1 MRRSRICVE
10 AEGGIRSTS
19 VTEVQTCALPII
31 DPTARE
37 RVFPRQ
43 RADVDDVSRA
53 AANHRR
59 HNRFRYQKHA
69 LEIGVQ
75 YTVPVRLCFFVRRTK
90 QTNSRVIHQ
99 DANGTEC
106 RFGFRNKLRDLAY
119 ICDLGKMKK
128 RTRAELFHVCR
139 GIFQGLAV
147 AAANGHGGSER
158 CQAMR
163 DGAADAAAP
172 SGHQRY
178 TRSEERR
185 VGKEGSSR
193 WVP

>member
-1 MRRSRICVE
+1 M
-10 AEGGIRSTS
+10 
-19 VTEVQTCALPII
+19 
-31 DPTARE
+31 
-37 RVFPRQ
+37 
-43 RADVDDVSRA
+43 
-53 AANHRR
+53 
-59 HNRFRYQKHA
+59 
-69 LEIGVQ
+69 
-75 YTVPVRLCFFVRRTK
+75 RRTK

-178 TRSEERR
+178 TSGKLLLFQRSSICIFIPAVRILPRTGHSFCATLILSSVIPAAVDVPVRR
-185 VGKEGSSR
+185 GREN
-193 WVP
+193 